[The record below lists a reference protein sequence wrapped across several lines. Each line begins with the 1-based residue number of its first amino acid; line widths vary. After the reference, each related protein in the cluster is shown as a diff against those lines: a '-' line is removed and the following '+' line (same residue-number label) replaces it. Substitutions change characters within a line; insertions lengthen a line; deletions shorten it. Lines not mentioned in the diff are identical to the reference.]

1 MTLAPPAARRRT
13 QRRASLIISTNPF
26 VPQEKADAI
35 HSGPSDSKHVIAG
48 SKKEWNAGGVA
59 ADTFGAKATRASA
72 LRAFSRHV
80 ESDLSYPR
88 KDKSTTPVK
97 TGSYG
102 RSQVFLRARK
112 TLGESAE
119 GGEGKALVP
128 LML

>member
-1 MTLAPPAARRRT
+1 MPAAWSPTLLEPKPRGPRLS
-13 QRRASLIISTNPF
+13 A
-26 VPQEKADAI
+26 
-35 HSGPSDSKHVIAG
+35 HSRG
-48 SKKEWNAGGVA
+48 
-59 ADTFGAKATRASA
+59 
-72 LRAFSRHV
+72 HV

-88 KDKSTTPVK
+88 KDQCTTPVK

-128 LML
+128 LTL